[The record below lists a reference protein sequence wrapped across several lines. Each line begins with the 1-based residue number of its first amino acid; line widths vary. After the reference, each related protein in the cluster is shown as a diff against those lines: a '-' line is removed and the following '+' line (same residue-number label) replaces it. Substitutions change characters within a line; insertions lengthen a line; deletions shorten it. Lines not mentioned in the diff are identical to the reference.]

1 MAGEANAAEFEGAAY
16 KVNFRAAQGLDSVP
30 GDKDR
35 VTGGIF
41 LPEPEKLR
49 GGTTIFR
56 FGNSAVDLDRDRFG
70 RWWMA
75 RETLELLVQY
85 AGDAES
91 LVWIARQH
99 LAVPP
104 GFSSLNRLFT
114 ADLRQTVR
122 AFGGVGGLVF
132 EDPPAG
138 GASGR
143 TTIWP
148 GGAEL
153 TGTPTDR
160 TMKRQLFI
168 PGLAKAPAALSFRP
182 VQSVAEWL
190 SAYRRGGG

>member
-16 KVNFRAAQGLDSVP
+16 TANFRAAQGLDTVP
-30 GDKDR
+30 GDPER
-35 VTGGIF
+35 VSGGIF

-49 GGTTIFR
+49 PGTTIYR
-56 FGNSAVDLDRDRFG
+56 FGNTASDLERDRFG

-75 RETLELLVQY
+75 RETLELLAQY

-104 GFSSLNRLFT
+104 GFSSLNRFFT
-114 ADLRQTVR
+114 LDLRQTVR

-138 GASGR
+138 RGGAR

-168 PGLAKAPAALSFRP
+168 PGLAKVPAALSYRP
-182 VQSVAEWL
+182 VQSVADWL
-190 SAYRRGGG
+190 SAYRSSGS

>member
-1 MAGEANAAEFEGAAY
+1 MAGEANAAEFEGAAFAL
-16 KVNFRAAQGLDSVP
+16 NFRAAQGLETTE
-30 GDKDR
+30 GDPDR

-41 LPEPEKLR
+41 VPEPEKVR
-49 GGTTIFR
+49 PGATIYR
-56 FGNSAVDLDRDRFG
+56 FGDTAKEFDRDRFG

-75 RETLELLVQY
+75 RETVELLARY

-104 GFSSLNRLFT
+104 GFSSLNRFFT
-114 ADLRQTVR
+114 ADLRHTLR

-138 GASGR
+138 AVGER

-168 PGLAKAPAALSFRP
+168 PGLAKVPAALAFRP

-190 SAYRRGGG
+190 TAFQRGAG

>member
-16 KVNFRAAQGLDSVP
+16 TSNYRAARGLDPS
-30 GDKDR
+30 DR

-41 LPEPEKLR
+41 MPKPEKIR
-49 GGTTIFR
+49 PGSTIFR
-56 FGNSAVDLDRDRFG
+56 FGDTGKALDADRYG
-70 RWWMA
+70 RWWLA
-75 RETLELLVQY
+75 RETLELLAEH

-104 GFSSLNRLFT
+104 PPRGFSALNRMFT
-114 ADLRQTVR
+114 ADVKLPLR

-132 EDPPAG
+132 EDIP
-138 GASGR
+138 GADGADAR
-143 TTIWP
+143 TVAWP

-153 TGTPTDR
+153 TGTPRDR

-168 PGLAKAPAALSFRP
+168 PGLQRVPSAVDFRP
-182 VQSVAEWL
+182 VQTVADWMAAL
-190 SAYRRGGG
+190 RGGAG